1 MTNNRALKLR
11 LEIDQF
17 LAELNRGHK
26 RRVQLKKEILETALA
41 ENYEAIPGLVAEL
54 NEMRERGE
62 WIYKAVANRR
72 AIIREEVSKAN

>member
-26 RRVQLKKEILETALA
+26 RRVQLKKEILETLEFA
-41 ENYEAIPGLVAEL
+41 
-54 NEMRERGE
+54 
-62 WIYKAVANRR
+62 
-72 AIIREEVSKAN
+72 S